1 MATIL
6 LGIGI
11 FSEPVFTIVAG
22 VGLVTTLLSPMGAR
36 PFIRGV
42 TMERLAA
49 EEANRQPPV
58 GSALPPR
65 SLLSDEE
72 RPIL

>member
-6 LGIGI
+6 LGLGI
-11 FSEPVFTIVAG
+11 FDTITFTIVAG
-22 VGLVTTLLSPMGAR
+22 VGLVTTCLSPIGAR
-36 PFIRGV
+36 PFIRSV
-42 TMERLAA
+42 TLERRAS
-49 EEANRQPPV
+49 EEAARQPPV

-65 SLLSDEE
+65 SLLPDEE